1 MEQTFCSVGWK
12 NIGSIYKIIEGLKLD
27 EILVSKKFVDSNT
40 SNQTTSSAKTK
51 EAKFNEAIATLQT
64 TTYIENGRFSLFYL
78 IESIL
83 DQLNILS

>member
-1 MEQTFCSVGWK
+1 MEQTFAQLVGK

-27 EILVSKKFVDSNT
+27 EILASKKFVDSNT

-64 TTYIENGRFSLFYL
+64 TYIENGSFSLLNL